1 MHTNTCAKYSLMATG
16 AEGLVP
22 GAKLF
27 QRCKSNGYS
36 RGEIRSLEILYR
48 YSVTGVKMIWEFFS
62 HEILISSPRYITQ
75 Q

>member
-1 MHTNTCAKYSLMATG
+1 MHTYTYVRYSLMATG
-16 AEGLVP
+16 ADGLVP
-22 GAKLF
+22 GAQLF

-36 RGEIRSLEILYR
+36 RGELMSLQILYR

-62 HEILISSPRYITQ
+62 HEILISSPRCINQ